1 VSADNDTP
9 PVGEE
14 IHLPGPTFLPVA
26 CAAGITMVVIGTTI
40 NWFISIAG
48 LVLFVVTTAMW
59 IRDTRRDI
67 SELPEEHGHYLR
79 APSHSGSERSDR
91 SEPIGP

>member
-1 VSADNDTP
+1 MSDVEHDTP

-26 CAAGITMVVIGTTI
+26 CAAGITLMVIGTTI
-40 NWFISIAG
+40 NWFISIVG
-48 LVLFVVTTAMW
+48 LILFVVTCFMW

-67 SELPEEHGHYLR
+67 SELPGEHH
-79 APSHSGSERSDR
+79 
-91 SEPIGP
+91 